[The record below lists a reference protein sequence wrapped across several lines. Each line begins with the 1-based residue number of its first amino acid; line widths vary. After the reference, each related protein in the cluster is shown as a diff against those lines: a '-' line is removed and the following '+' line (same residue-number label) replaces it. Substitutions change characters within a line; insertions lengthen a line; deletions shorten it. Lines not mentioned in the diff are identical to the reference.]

1 MNGAERISYPL
12 VEVVAVMLA
21 AAWEKAREAARVYA
35 EARRRGAAA
44 RELERLS
51 DHMLRD
57 IGLHRSQ
64 IGAALREQR
73 PWS

>member
-1 MNGAERISYPL
+1 MNSAERISYPF

-21 AAWEKAREAARVYA
+21 AAWEKARGAARVYA

>member
-1 MNGAERISYPL
+1 MERVSGYSML
-12 VEVVAVMLA
+12 EVLWAMASA
-21 AAWEKAREAARVYA
+21 AAAKVYAALRAAA
-35 EARRRGAAA
+35 EARGRAAAA

-51 DHMLRD
+51 DYTLRD

-64 IGAALREQR
+64 IGAALRDQR

>member
-1 MNGAERISYPL
+1 MNNAERISYPL

-21 AAWEKAREAARVYA
+21 AAWEKARAALRLYA

>member
-1 MNGAERISYPL
+1 MNRAERISYPF

-21 AAWEKAREAARVYA
+21 AAWERAREAARVYA
-35 EARRRGAAA
+35 EARRHGAAA

-64 IGAALREQR
+64 IGLAVREQR

>member
-1 MNGAERISYPL
+1 MERVSGYSIL
-12 VEVVAVMLA
+12 EVLWAMASA
-21 AAWEKAREAARVYA
+21 AAARVYA
-35 EARRRGAAA
+35 ALRAAAEARGRAAAA

-64 IGAALREQR
+64 IRAYVRKGV
-73 PWS
+73 WW

>member
-1 MNGAERISYPL
+1 MNRAERISYPFA
-12 VEVVAVMLA
+12 EVVAVMLA
-21 AAWEKAREAARVYA
+21 AAWEKAREAAQLYA

-51 DHMLRD
+51 DHTLRD

-64 IGAALREQR
+64 IGAAVREQR